1 MKLWK
6 KTCIAFLA
14 ALMAFLSVNVKDV
27 NAEEAAAPA
36 KRSVFS
42 IDAGRKYFSEDQLK
56 AIIDKA
62 YKNGYTSVQILLGN
76 DGLRFVLDDMSMQVN
91 GKTYA
96 SDDVKKAI
104 TAGNNAYY
112 ADPNGDVLT
121 EAEMNRVLA
130 YAKERGLDVIPGIN
144 SPGHMDAILVA
155 MEELGLENVRYTK
168 DGKVSERTV
177 NIENPE
183 AIEFTQSLVKK
194 YVDYFSASGA
204 CEIFNFGAD
213 EYAND
218 VFSVPGW
225 EELQNLNIYGKFI
238 DYVNE
243 LAKIIKEA
251 NLRPMCFNDGIYYDS
266 KDSFGTF
273 DKDIIISYWT
283 AGWWG
288 FNVAKSEYLAN
299 KGHDILNTNDSWYW
313 VLGNITDGGYKYED
327 TIKNI
332 DNPEK
337 KFTTLCDGKETET
350 IGSMQAVWC
359 DDPSK
364 PHDMDR
370 ILELM
375 DRFSNRHRNFLIRP
389 ADYSKVDAALAKVP
403 ADLSIYTEETVK
415 AVNTAVEAVV
425 RGLKETNQDKVDGY
439 AAAIETA
446 VANLQ
451 LRKADYTKVDAAI
464 EKAEKLNPKDYKN
477 FDVVTKAIK
486 AVVRDLDITKQAQ
499 VDAYAK
505 AIEDAIASLEAKA
518 KKAPQTG
525 NGDVPFA
532 WMALCVIAAGSVVT
546 MKKKRA

>member
-36 KRSVFS
+36 KRSVLS
-42 IDAGRKYFSEDQLK
+42 IDAGRKYFSEEQLK

-62 YKNGYTSVQILLGN
+62 YKGGYTSVQILLGN

-104 TAGNNAYY
+104 TAGNNSYY

-121 EAEMNRVLA
+121 EAEMNRILA
-130 YAKERGLDVIPGIN
+130 YAKERDLDIIPGIN

-155 MEELGLENVRYTK
+155 MEELGLENVRYEHE
-168 DGKVSERTV
+168 GKVSERTV
-177 NIENPE
+177 SIENPE
-183 AIEFTQSLVKK
+183 AIEFTKTLVKK

-238 DYVNE
+238 DYANG
-243 LAKIIKEA
+243 LAQIIKDA
-251 NLRPMCFNDGIYYDS
+251 NLRPMCFNDGIYYNS
-266 KDSFGTF
+266 NDSFGTF

-288 FNVAKSEYLAN
+288 FYVAKSGYLAD

-313 VLGNITDGGYKYED
+313 VLGNITDGGYKYEN

-332 DNPEK
+332 EEK
-337 KFTTLCDGKETET
+337 EFDQLCDNSKTKT
-350 IGSMQAVWC
+350 IGSMQAIWC

-375 DRFSNRHRNFLIRP
+375 DRFSNKHRNILVRP
-389 ADYSKVDAALAKVP
+389 ADYSKVDAALATVP

-415 AVNTAVEAVV
+415 AVNAAVEAVV
-425 RGLKETNQDKVDGY
+425 RGQKETDQDIVDGY
-439 AAAIETA
+439 AAAIEKA

-477 FDVVTKAIK
+477 FDAVTKAIK

-505 AIEDAIASLEAKA
+505 AIEDAIANLEAKA
-518 KKAPQTG
+518 QKAPQTG
-525 NGDVPFA
+525 NGEFPFV
-532 WMALCVIAAGSVVT
+532 WMTLCVIAAGSVVT

>member
-36 KRSVFS
+36 KRSVLS
-42 IDAGRKYFSEDQLK
+42 IDAGRKYFSEEQLK

-62 YKNGYTSVQILLGN
+62 YKGGYTSVQILLGN
-76 DGLRFVLDDMSMQVN
+76 DGLRFVLGDMSMQVN

-104 TAGNNAYY
+104 TAGNNSYY

-121 EAEMNRVLA
+121 EAEMNRILA

-155 MEELGLENVRYTK
+155 MEELGLENVRYEHE
-168 DGKVSERTV
+168 GKVSERTV

-251 NLRPMCFNDGIYYDS
+251 NLRPMCFNDGIYYNS
-266 KDSFGTF
+266 NDSFGTF

-288 FNVAKSEYLAN
+288 FYVAKSEYLAG

-313 VLGNITDGGYKYED
+313 VLGNITDGSYKYEN

-332 DNPEK
+332 EEK
-337 KFTTLCDGKETET
+337 DFDELCDKSKTKT
-350 IGSMQAVWC
+350 IGSMQAIWC

-375 DRFSNRHRNFLIRP
+375 DRFSNKHRNILVRP
-389 ADYSKVDAALAKVP
+389 ADYSKVDAALATVP

-415 AVNTAVEAVV
+415 AVNAAVEAVV
-425 RGLKETNQDKVDGY
+425 RGQKETVQDIVDGY
-439 AAAIETA
+439 AAAIEKA

-477 FDVVTKAIK
+477 FDAVTKAIK

-505 AIEDAIASLEAKA
+505 AIEDAIANLEVKA
-518 KKAPQTG
+518 QKAPQTG
-525 NGDVPFA
+525 NGEFPFV
-532 WMALCVIAAGSVVT
+532 WMTLCVIAAGSVVT

>member
-27 NAEEAAAPA
+27 NAEEAAAPV
-36 KRSVFS
+36 KRSVLS
-42 IDAGRKYFSEDQLK
+42 IDAGRKYFSEEQLK

-62 YKNGYTSVQILLGN
+62 YKGGYTSVQILLGN

-104 TAGNNAYY
+104 TAGNNSYY

-121 EAEMNRVLA
+121 EAEMNRILA
-130 YAKERGLDVIPGIN
+130 YAKERDVDIIPGIN

-155 MEELGLENVRYTK
+155 MEELGLENVRYEHE
-168 DGKVSERTV
+168 GKVSERTV
-177 NIENPE
+177 SIENPE
-183 AIEFTQSLVKK
+183 AIEFTQTLVKK

-218 VFSVPGW
+218 VFSIPGW
-225 EELQNLNIYGKFI
+225 AELQNLNIYGKFI
-238 DYVNE
+238 DYANE
-243 LAKIIKEA
+243 LAQIIKDA
-251 NLRPMCFNDGIYYDS
+251 NLRPMCFNDGIYYNS
-266 KDSFGTF
+266 NDSFGTF

-288 FNVAKSEYLAN
+288 FYVAKSDYLAA

-313 VLGNITDGGYKYED
+313 VLGNITDGGYKYEN

-332 DNPEK
+332 EEK
-337 KFTTLCDGKETET
+337 EFDQLCDNSKTKT
-350 IGSMQAVWC
+350 IGSMQAIWC

-375 DRFSNRHRNFLIRP
+375 DRFSNKHRNILVRP
-389 ADYSKVDAALAKVP
+389 ADYSKVDAALATVP

-415 AVNTAVEAVV
+415 AVNAAVEAVV
-425 RGLKETNQDKVDGY
+425 RGQKETAQDIVDGY
-439 AAAIETA
+439 AAAIKKA
-446 VANLQ
+446 VANLE

-477 FDVVTKAIK
+477 FDAVTKAIK

-505 AIEDAIASLEAKA
+505 AIEDAIANLEAKA
-518 KKAPQTG
+518 QKAPQTG
-525 NGDVPFA
+525 NGEFPFV